1 MVLPDRF
8 ETERLCAERVELGH
22 RDDLRRMDG
31 NPELMARLG
40 GVRPASVT
48 DEYLENSI
56 RHWSEF
62 GFGVWILRD
71 RQTGRLAGRAL
82 LRHVP
87 IDGMDEIEVG
97 YGLFPEFWGRGL
109 ATEIAAAIVRMAF
122 DDLGLPSVIALTV
135 PDHVK
140 SQRVMTKVGM
150 TYERH
155 VMHAGLQHVLY
166 RARRE
171 TATPQ
176 A

>member
-1 MVLPDRF
+1 MQIAIQEDML
-8 ETERLCAERVELGH
+8 
-22 RDDLRRMDG
+22 
-31 NPELMARLG
+31 
-40 GVRPASVT
+40 
-48 DEYLENSI
+48 
-56 RHWSEF
+56 
-62 GFGVWILRD
+62 
-71 RQTGRLAGRAL
+71 TGRTMLEKFEHAKSLGV
-82 LRHVP
+82 HG
-87 IDGMDEIEVG
+87 I
-97 YGLFPEFWGRGL
+97 EFWGRGL